1 MHTDVS
7 ALSATGRF
15 HDLVFHYLYNSKS
28 VAHTA
33 VVNLQIKFTMLLNT
47 QPQKLGVETGWW

>member
-1 MHTDVS
+1 MHTYVS
-7 ALSATGRF
+7 ALSATGHF

-33 VVNLQIKFTMLLNT
+33 VVNLQIKFTML
-47 QPQKLGVETGWW
+47 